1 MPKAAKPKVTL
12 TDTRLKG
19 LKATGSRYELRDAL
33 VPGLHVRISEK
44 GARTFALKT
53 RYPNSEHATARS
65 LGEYPV
71 ITLEDAREKAREWR
85 KLIGR
90 GIDPQIVAERERQE
104 NLQRLGVTFGAVAGD
119 FIRDKLSGE
128 RRGREVARE
137 LKNELVAR
145 WGDRPITEITDL
157 DIVGV
162 IRAKKRTAP
171 TAARNLLALAKRFF
185 RWVKAQRVYGLKAS
199 PVDGLTAKDF
209 DLEASRRDRTLSDDE
224 LFAFWRAAER
234 LPYPAGPCYR
244 LLALAALR
252 LNEAAR
258 AQRPEL
264 DRRDGV
270 WVVPPERMK
279 GRNKG
284 KGQAR
289 AHAVPLTGE
298 VVGIFDELPK
308 QSGRYLFSTTAGAK
322 PAWLGDKIKKDLD
335 RRMLL
340 TLKALARAC
349 GKDSAVV
356 ELRPW
361 VNHDLRR
368 TVRTR
373 LSRLKISEESREAV
387 LAHVRPGIKGTYD
400 THDYLPEKAEALTLW
415 AAELRR
421 IVWTPY
427 RELAMRGC
435 V

>member
-19 LKATGSRYELRDAL
+19 LKATGVRYELRDAL
-33 VPGLHVRISEK
+33 VPGLHIRVSEK
-44 GARTFALKT
+44 GARTFVLKT
-53 RYPNSEHATARS
+53 RYPGSVHATARA

-71 ITLEDAREKAREWR
+71 IGLEDAREKAREWR

-90 GIDPQIVAERERQE
+90 GIDPQVVAERERQE
-104 NLQRLGVTFGAVAGD
+104 NLQRLGTTFGAVADD
-119 FIRDKLSGE
+119 FIRDKLAGE
-128 RRGREVARE
+128 RRGKEAERE
-137 LKNELVAR
+137 LRREFVDR
-145 WGDRPITEITDL
+145 WKDRPITEITDL
-157 DIVGV
+157 DVVGV
-162 IRAKKRTAP
+162 IRAKKRSAS

-185 RWVKAQRVYGLKAS
+185 RWAKAQRVYGLKAS

-209 DLEASRRDRTLSDDE
+209 DLETRRRDRTLGDDE

-234 LPYPAGPCYR
+234 LHYPAGPCYR

-252 LNEAAR
+252 LNEANR
-258 AQRPEL
+258 GQKPEV
-264 DRRDGV
+264 DRRDGI
-270 WVVPPERMK
+270 WTIPAERMK

-298 VVGIFDELPK
+298 ILGIFDELPK
-308 QSGRYLFSTTAGAK
+308 QGGRHFFSTTAGAK

-335 RRMLL
+335 RRMLR
-340 TLKALARAC
+340 TLKALARVR
-349 GKDSAVV
+349 GKDPAAV
-356 ELRPW
+356 ELEAW

-373 LSRLKISEESREAV
+373 LSRLKVSEEAREAV

-400 THDYLPEKAEALTLW
+400 THEYLDEKREALTLW
-415 AAELRR
+415 AGELRR
-421 IVWTPY
+421 IVWAPY
-427 RELAMRGC
+427 RELAA
-435 V
+435 